1 MRSVGHRGMTYA
13 TSARLCKKIPPQHVC
28 LLVFLE
34 GGLLARRRLTPGVP
48 PSGAGGVVDS
58 VLAAPLRVAGSSS
71 LEGSSPQSSPVPRGE
86 SGRFGSGG
94 GLVGATASYPW
105 GTPLRRG
112 GRGRLR
118 VGCVPEDRWVEF
130 PRGELTPIFPGS
142 LEGIRV
148 VLVPG
153 GGSPLGR
160 VSLRLSSRGGEV
172 RRLRGTRL
180 VSGLEPAIHSE
191 WVGLW

>member
-1 MRSVGHRGMTYA
+1 MQRVRA
-13 TSARLCKKIPPQHVC
+13 SARRF
-28 LLVFLE
+28 LLSTFVSWFF
-34 GGLLARRRLTPGVP
+34 G
-48 PSGAGGVVDS
+48 GGVVG
-58 VLAAPLRVAGSSS
+58 ATAPYPWGTPLRCGGRGRLRVGCAP
-71 LEGSSPQSSPVPRGE
+71 EGCWVEFPRGE
-86 SGRFGSGG
+86 LTPILPGPSRGVGSFWFWG